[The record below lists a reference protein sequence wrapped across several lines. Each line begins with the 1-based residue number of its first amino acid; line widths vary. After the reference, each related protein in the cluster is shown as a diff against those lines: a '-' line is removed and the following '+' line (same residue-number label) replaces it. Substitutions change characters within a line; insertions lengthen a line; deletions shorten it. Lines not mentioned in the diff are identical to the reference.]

1 MRVHQRLPQMVLLAC
16 LVAPSGSALAQD
28 RQAPRDPILAERQRL
43 ELTEQEKRNQEREYA
58 REKEW
63 REPKPTGCQTG
74 QFCPRSNEAIQ
85 SHRMP
90 GTGLVAILHDI
101 DVEDDALTVRIR
113 FYNEGAEPAALAV
126 DPTAAY
132 DAFYVEVDGEKRFIL
147 RDDDGTLEAK
157 ESLARDLE
165 PGGMESWWAHFPPL
179 PPKAVSFDVVIPP
192 ARFAEVLA
200 SSQ

>member
-1 MRVHQRLPQMVLLAC
+1 MRMQHLLPQVVLFVF
-16 LVAPSGSALAQD
+16 LVVPSASALAQD
-28 RQAPRDPILAERQRL
+28 RTAPPDPSLAKRERL
-43 ELTEQEKRNQEREYA
+43 ERIEQEERNREREYA

-74 QFCPRSNEAIQ
+74 QFCPRGSEEIE
-85 SHRMP
+85 SHRVP

-113 FYNEGAEPAALAV
+113 FYNEGTEPAALAV

-157 ESLARDLE
+157 ESMARDLE
-165 PGGMESWWAHFPPL
+165 PGEMESWWVHFPPL
-179 PPKAVSFDVVIPP
+179 PPKAISFDLVIPP
-192 ARFAEVLA
+192 ARFEEVLV

>member
-1 MRVHQRLPQMVLLAC
+1 M
-16 LVAPSGSALAQD
+16 
-28 RQAPRDPILAERQRL
+28 
-43 ELTEQEKRNQEREYA
+43 
-58 REKEW
+58 
-63 REPKPTGCQTG
+63 
-74 QFCPRSNEAIQ
+74 IQ
-85 SHRMP
+85 SHRVP

-113 FYNEGAEPAALAV
+113 FYNEGTEPAALAV

-157 ESLARDLE
+157 GSLARDLE

-192 ARFAEVLA
+192 ARFTEVLV